1 MKVMDREIPKNEQVK
16 RKLKII
22 PWILVLFLILI
33 TGQLWLRRIL
43 STTTVRS
50 NDILSA
56 RVIRGRMEGSFTA
69 DGILTP
75 VSTYNVEAMTGGR
88 IEAIFFNTGDYV
100 KKGDTILR
108 LSNDDLKLNLL
119 AQEAAVAEQ
128 VNNLSNARILS
139 NQSKLSQRLKVAE
152 AHNAL
157 KRERRSFEQKQELQQ
172 KGFISLEE
180 YLLAEEDFQIA
191 RTRFEYLQEEART
204 DSLYRE
210 QQLLQLEGAVNQ
222 LQLSLRQIR
231 NRINELDVKAPMSG
245 QITQMEL
252 KLGQIISSGSLL
264 AMLEDDTEYYIKGR
278 VDQYYLSRLSEGAEA
293 RIRHQGQDLMLHVS
307 KIHPRLVNDK
317 IQVDITGDIPLGM
330 RSGQSLAIEIITD
343 SLDDVLYLPQ
353 GQYLNDG
360 GGHWVYVINEDGKS
374 AARRAVKMGFRN
386 IREVEV
392 VEGLKEGEEVI
403 TSSYIALKEKERI
416 QISEAR

>member
-1 MKVMDREIPKNEQVK
+1 MDREIPKNEQVK